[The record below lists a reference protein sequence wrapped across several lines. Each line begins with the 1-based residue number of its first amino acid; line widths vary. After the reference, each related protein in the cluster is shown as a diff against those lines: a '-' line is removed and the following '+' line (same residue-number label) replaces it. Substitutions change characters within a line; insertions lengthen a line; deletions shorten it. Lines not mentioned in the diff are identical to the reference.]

1 MNLDAIANKIRMF
14 YREYKRLPSYQ
25 EICTLFGYASK
36 RSAQQL
42 MQKMID
48 AGIVEKDEKGRC
60 VPKKM
65 NFSLPVLGSIQAGY
79 PATADEQYFQNLSLE
94 EYVVPNPMK
103 SYILQVQG
111 DSMIEAGIH
120 TGDFVIVQECE
131 QPKNGDIVVAQ
142 MDGEFTLK
150 YFRKIPNGIS
160 LIPANKKYPEF
171 YPKESLKIFGKV
183 ISVIRKY

>member
-1 MNLDAIANKIRMF
+1 MNIDTITTTIRNF

-36 RSAQQL
+36 RSAHQL
-42 MQKMID
+42 MQKLVD
-48 AGIVEKDEKGRC
+48 AGVVEKDEKGHFI
-60 VPKKM
+60 PIKM

-79 PATADEQYFQNLSLE
+79 PTTADEQYFGNLSLE
-94 EYVVPNPMK
+94 EYVVPNPLK
-103 SYILQVQG
+103 SYILQVKG
-111 DSMIEAGIH
+111 DSMVDAGIN

-131 QPKNGDIVVAQ
+131 TPKNGDIVVAQ

-150 YFRKIPNGIS
+150 YFKKIPNGIS

-171 YPKESLKIFGKV
+171 FPKESLRIFGKV
-183 ISVIRKY
+183 VSVIRKY